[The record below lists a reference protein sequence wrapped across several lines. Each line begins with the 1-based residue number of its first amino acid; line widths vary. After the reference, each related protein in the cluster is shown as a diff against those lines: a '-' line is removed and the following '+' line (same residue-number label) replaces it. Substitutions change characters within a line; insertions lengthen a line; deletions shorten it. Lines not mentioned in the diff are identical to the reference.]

1 MLQDLRNNPDIQ
13 ILEDADFVYE
23 GKPAHRVVAIVRG
36 IEVQIVQTRKDDPT
50 LLVKVGNG
58 IRLVH
63 YSHIVE
69 HLTRRLG

>member
-1 MLQDLRNNPDIQ
+1 MLQALRNNPDIR
-13 ILEDADFVYE
+13 ILEDADLVLE

-36 IEVQIVQTRKDDPT
+36 IEVQIVQTSKDNPT

-63 YSHIVE
+63 YTHILE
-69 HLTRRLG
+69 HLKMRLG